1 MTENEA
7 TPATPNPTA
16 VPKQTGG
23 RRAPDQRPAPPRV
36 NEAFKLLPVPGPAGK
51 TIQDVAW
58 TTVFAE

>member
-7 TPATPNPTA
+7 TPAPTPNPTA

-23 RRAPDQRPAPPRV
+23 RRAPDRPAPPRV

-58 TTVFAE
+58 TTVFEE